1 MTDLETSPAVNQVEP
16 AESPADMRPRIS
28 KLELQPEARPRES
41 RRYEMDELLRYHDR
55 NFISHLYLAIQKRPP
70 SEEELMRGLDDLRS
84 GRRTKIEM
92 IGSMT
97 EAP

>member
-70 SEEELMRGLDDLRS
+70 SEAMMSEVFAVRSVELGVRPTRS
-84 GRRTKIEM
+84 CSK
-92 IGSMT
+92 
-97 EAP
+97 